1 MGGQGTQT
9 YMDRNEICTLYN
21 CPFGAGG
28 SQETLLSSL
37 NASVHVLHGT
47 SKDRK
52 TAHTG
57 CVKLIEACRARV

>member
-37 NASVHVLHGT
+37 NVSVHVLHG
-47 SKDRK
+47 SSQDRLRI
-52 TAHTG
+52 
-57 CVKLIEACRARV
+57 VKLHRRDVYWA